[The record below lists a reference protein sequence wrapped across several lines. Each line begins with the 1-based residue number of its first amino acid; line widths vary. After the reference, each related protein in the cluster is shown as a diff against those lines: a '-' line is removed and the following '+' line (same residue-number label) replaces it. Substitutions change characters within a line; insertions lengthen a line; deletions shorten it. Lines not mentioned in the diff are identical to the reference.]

1 MFPKAGW
8 KKDLKSREKAMKRST
23 WFRGRKDEESWE
35 DLPKRKS
42 GGGIEKK
49 RRKTFQKAGERR
61 KPGQTAATVMFVPST
76 RGSMLIRSLKEDEDM
91 MAGMTGFRVKYQE
104 AGGSILAN
112 AFNKNLG
119 SDRSCGREECPPCRK
134 PEGRGKCK
142 ARNIVYESKCVIC
155 NPATSHEE
163 VDRLLPS
170 GSPQVPRE
178 GIYLGETSRSLH
190 ERALEHE
197 RDARTFSAKSHIV
210 KHWMN
215 THPDLPDPPEMEFTI
230 SARFR
235 DCLSRQ
241 IGEALKINFSNDI
254 LLNSKAEYH
263 SNSLNR
269 ITIQEDA
276 WEQRLRGRQEEEEEE
291 QVKRSVEEFKKRK
304 VNTPEPVCEGG
315 LTMSTLTGSQELY
328 EPCEQYCRSS
338 VSPVNNIVD
347 VPPQADYSTDEG
359 EFECGRPAVPPAD
372 ISGPVCE
379 GGGTMST
386 LTSAQELCEPCEQY
400 CRSSVSPVS
409 NIVDVPPQADYS
421 TDEGEFDR
429 AVPISDRTL
438 YTAKVPENKKN
449 TARRRTAVPRGR
461 LPDYDLYYFNLW
473 WRRMEVESRKEQKE
487 TLRREDEAR
496 RAKWKRKF
504 LITLSGETQSR
515 EKISPVVF
523 SEPEVHTGSF
533 SNYLRAGD
541 VTIPGVAL
549 EGVGV
554 MVPETDDI
562 NINIYEQPQDS
573 RQVKKRVTDGTRG
586 STTGTE
592 LGLTAE
598 VGRVRDQLT
607 ERESSFA

>member
-1 MFPKAGW
+1 
-8 KKDLKSREKAMKRST
+8 
-23 WFRGRKDEESWE
+23 
-35 DLPKRKS
+35 
-42 GGGIEKK
+42 
-49 RRKTFQKAGERR
+49 
-61 KPGQTAATVMFVPST
+61 
-76 RGSMLIRSLKEDEDM
+76 
-91 MAGMTGFRVKYQE
+91 
-104 AGGSILAN
+104 
-112 AFNKNLG
+112 
-119 SDRSCGREECPPCRK
+119 
-134 PEGRGKCK
+134 
-142 ARNIVYESKCVIC
+142 
-155 NPATSHEE
+155 
-163 VDRLLPS
+163 
-170 GSPQVPRE
+170 
-178 GIYLGETSRSLH
+178 
-190 ERALEHE
+190 
-197 RDARTFSAKSHIV
+197 
-210 KHWMN
+210 
-215 THPDLPDPPEMEFTI
+215 
-230 SARFR
+230 
-235 DCLSRQ
+235 
-241 IGEALKINFSNDI
+241 
-254 LLNSKAEYH
+254 
-263 SNSLNR
+263 
-269 ITIQEDA
+269 
-276 WEQRLRGRQEEEEEE
+276 
-291 QVKRSVEEFKKRK
+291 
-304 VNTPEPVCEGG
+304 
-315 LTMSTLTGSQELY
+315 MSTLTGS
-328 EPCEQYCRSS
+328 
-338 VSPVNNIVD
+338 
-347 VPPQADYSTDEG
+347 
-359 EFECGRPAVPPAD
+359 
-372 ISGPVCE
+372 
-379 GGGTMST
+379 
-386 LTSAQELCEPCEQY
+386 QELCEPCEQY

-438 YTAKVPENKKN
+438 YTAKGPENKKN

-461 LPDYDLYYFNLW
+461 LLDYDLYYFNLW

-496 RAKWKRKF
+496 RAKRKRKF